1 MFDAGFKSN
10 RCFSNLAPLSH
21 PSWTARFS
29 PNRLANSGPKL
40 KLEETTAAVAVAA
53 EASQGAK
60 RATEASEDA
69 SKQRRLAADR
79 AFAAS
84 WALEHHKFAAK
95 VREMMPVILKKVA
108 EEENAKQ
115 ARRMEHR
122 GVNGWIMSIDAWC
135 MWFRQTSDIRSSP
148 TCVQK
153 AKVRLLFRRST

>member
-1 MFDAGFKSN
+1 MLFKPGPVISPLVDSPILPKQAGKV
-10 RCFSNLAPLSH
+10 RAEAEAEAALR
-21 PSWTARFS
+21 AR
-29 PNRLANSGPKL
+29 
-40 KLEETTAAVAVAA
+40 LEETTAAVAVAA

-69 SKQRRLAADR
+69 SQKRRRAAD
-79 AFAAS
+79 AAIAAHY
-84 WALEHHKFAAK
+84 ALEHHKFAGK
-95 VREMMPVILKKVA
+95 VRDMMPEVLKKVA
-108 EEENAKQ
+108 EEDDAKQ

-153 AKVRLLFRRST
+153 AKVRLLFRRSM

>member
-1 MFDAGFKSN
+1 MLFKPGPVISPLVDSPILPKQAGKF
-10 RCFSNLAPLSH
+10 RAEAEAALR
-21 PSWTARFS
+21 ARV
-29 PNRLANSGPKL
+29 
-40 KLEETTAAVAVAA
+40 EETTAAVAVAA

-84 WALEHHKFAAK
+84 WALEHHRFAAK
-95 VREMMPVILKKVA
+95 VRDMMPEILKKVA

-122 GVNGWIMSIDAWC
+122 GVNGWIMSIDAWYC
-135 MWFRQTSDIRSSP
+135 MVHV
-148 TCVQK
+148 VQ
-153 AKVRLLFRRST
+153 ANI

>member
-1 MFDAGFKSN
+1 MLFKPGPVISPLVDSPILPKQAGKV
-10 RCFSNLAPLSH
+10 RAEAEAEAALR
-21 PSWTARFS
+21 AR
-29 PNRLANSGPKL
+29 
-40 KLEETTAAVAVAA
+40 LEETTAAVAVAA

-69 SKQRRLAADR
+69 SQQRRLAADK
-79 AFAAS
+79 AIAAS
-84 WALEHHKFAAK
+84 WALEHHRFAAK
-95 VREMMPVILKKVA
+95 VRDMMPEILKKVA

-153 AKVRLLFRRST
+153 AKVRLLFRRSM